1 MWPSPGSS
9 HKQRFRSGYPS
20 PRIEIISGGH
30 DCILGGG
37 HLQLR
42 HQVVPQNPIIY
53 QETAV
58 RAAPPEP
65 QATGGGEA
73 AARWMVRDVF
83 FQEKWIY

>member
-1 MWPSPGSS
+1 MVTIASW
-9 HKQRFRSGYPS
+9 
-20 PRIEIISGGH
+20 E
-30 DCILGGG
+30 GG
-37 HLQLR
+37 HLQVR

-83 FQEKWIY
+83 FQEKLDGLMVGMMVHVGAVI